1 MRSVVLAHPGIYD
14 AQDPRAFPP
23 WGVLSVASALRSSGW
38 QVAVLDLN
46 GRDVAKTLKDAV
58 VDKGASVVGLT
69 AKAGLSAVR
78 MRNAVDA
85 LRSEFGHEISI
96 VVGGP
101 LVSTFPDP
109 SLPLWAGLDM
119 LVLGDGEQ
127 AFQQLSPP
135 GRRDLP
141 DLVGP
146 LESQSYLD
154 FDGALWWESLSSYVG
169 GADAWP
175 NFDHPAIHFTAG
187 RGCTRRCT
195 FCYLNHHS
203 TMSRFRHANADK
215 LFLLL
220 SEFDEKQDVRGFFF
234 VDDCFIDRRRDFIKR
249 FSYLN
254 SSAGVPYNFGL
265 DAQLV
270 DLEDAALLQIL
281 RDMGTRALYVGIESG
296 SASVRRALGKGS
308 IHRPIRDLVYRARDH
323 GIVIRASVGVG
334 WPGET
339 LDDMRQTLALID
351 EIPWLAFDAYKFLPL
366 PRTPLGDSAYWTA
379 KGSKG
384 TLAEASN
391 DYSGRNG
398 NFSSV
403 DDESFAE
410 VWTELCQR
418 ESSRLRDYSAG
429 KFDVW

>member
-1 MRSVVLAHPGIYD
+1 MRSAVLAHPGIYD
-14 AQDPRAFPP
+14 SQDPRAFPP

-38 QVAVLDLN
+38 QVTVLDLN
-46 GRDVAKTLKDAV
+46 GRDLSKTLNDAV
-58 VDKGASVVGLT
+58 VASGASVVGLT

-78 MRNAVDA
+78 MRRAIDE
-85 LRSEFGHEISI
+85 LRIAFDHEISI

-109 SLPLWAGLDM
+109 SLPLWTGVDM

-135 GRRDLP
+135 GMRDLP

-146 LESQSYLD
+146 YESQSYMD
-154 FDGALWWESLSSYVG
+154 FDGALWWEPLSSYVG
-169 GADAWP
+169 NASAWP
-175 NFDHPAIHFTAG
+175 NFDQPAIHFTAG

-203 TMSRFRHANADK
+203 AMSRFRHADADK
-215 LFLLL
+215 LFRLL
-220 SEFDEKQDVRGFFF
+220 SEFDQQLGVRGFFF
-234 VDDCFIDRRRDFIKR
+234 VDDCFIDRRRDFIRR

-254 SSAGVPYNFGL
+254 AVAGVPYNFGL

-281 RDMGTRALYVGIESG
+281 SQMGTRALYVGIESG
-296 SASVRRALGKGS
+296 SASVRRSLGKGTV
-308 IHRPIRDLVYRARDH
+308 HRPLKDLVNRARDH
-323 GIVIRASVGVG
+323 GIVIRGSIGIG
-334 WPGET
+334 WPGES
-339 LDDMRQTLALID
+339 LDDMRETLALID
-351 EIPWLAFDAYKFLPL
+351 EIPFLAFDAYKFLPL
-366 PRTPLGDSAYWTA
+366 PRTPLGDSAYWA
-379 KGSKG
+379 SKGSVG

-391 DYSGRNG
+391 DYSGRNE

-410 VWTELCQR
+410 VWTELCLR